1 MFCCKSPQ
9 RVDKK
14 DVGRP
19 NPKIG
24 RPVADPSHIFRQS
37 ALREDLIQKFRESFE
52 QETGQMNDKMARLAE
67 KIETADCLAT
77 V

>member
-9 RVDKK
+9 KIDKK

-24 RPVADPSHIFRQS
+24 RPVADPSHIFKQS
-37 ALREDLIQKFRESFE
+37 GLRENLIQKFRESFE
-52 QETGQMNDKMARLAE
+52 Q
-67 KIETADCLAT
+67 
-77 V
+77 